1 MLGKTR
7 IAWVSL
13 FLLGTCLFFACQDD
27 IPGAEDLPPPDAA
40 LVAPPTFVGNTLP
53 LRLLQNM
60 YGDVDGLCWTES
72 TADFDAETR
81 KLALG
86 WDGNDPIP
94 TELRR
99 FLESRTGSP
108 EDGVYRLIGPRRLLL
123 LSQELVR
130 DSKDRVV
137 PSAWAVEIFRMQG
150 SDGQVT
156 WQDGDAASVGPCD

>member
-60 YGDVDGLCWTES
+60 SMGFAGRS
-72 TADFDAETR
+72 Q
-81 KLALG
+81 
-86 WDGNDPIP
+86 P
-94 TELRR
+94 
-99 FLESRTGSP
+99 
-108 EDGVYRLIGPRRLLL
+108 LISMPRRGNSLLDGTATI
-123 LSQELVR
+123 R
-130 DSKDRVV
+130 FR
-137 PSAWAVEIFRMQG
+137 PS
-150 SDGQVT
+150 
-156 WQDGDAASVGPCD
+156 